1 MNKALL
7 KETINL
13 LKEVKLEHC
22 SSEDS
27 MAIELSQAIENL
39 EKFQDKD
46 NSDKAFMALLAI
58 LGKFLDKLPEIK
70 EFIKSLGG

>member
-13 LKEVKLEHC
+13 LKEVTLEHC

-27 MAIELSQAIENL
+27 IAIELSQAIENL
-39 EKFQDKD
+39 EKLQEGDS
-46 NSDKAFMALLAI
+46 SDKAVIVLSI
-58 LGKFLDKLPEIK
+58 LGKVLYKLPEIK
-70 EFIKSLGG
+70 EFFQSLGE

>member
-7 KETINL
+7 KETISL
-13 LKEVKLEHC
+13 LKEAKLEHC

-39 EKFQDKD
+39 EKLQEGDS
-46 NSDKAFMALLAI
+46 SDKAVIVLSI
-58 LGKFLDKLPEIK
+58 LGKVLYKLPEIK
-70 EFIKSLGG
+70 EFFQSLGE